1 MRRKL
6 AAVLCTLLCL
16 TAFTGC
22 SADEVGY
29 LQMSADMFKGMEVS
43 ETTGEADIT
52 LDFDAMKTFAADVML
67 ASGMTQED
75 VDAAMAGMTDFDG
88 KKNVK
93 LNYTMLM
100 NMDDMS
106 FMFDV
111 DAKYKN
117 QEYSFGRWYYGT
129 KDGVYVS
136 TETVWSAYRLMQ
148 DMTEDTDS
156 YFFSDAFAQEW
167 KSMLDRDQ
175 YICVLDMKE
184 DLGLTQ
190 EELDALIPSSYDS
203 VYEAAINMYKDGF
216 SGFSTGMVTRI
227 QNGYQVEA
235 TGTEVGQ
242 MLVSL
247 LDYMAQNPEPVINAL
262 EEYLKVTMQ
271 ASGATEAEIADL
283 TSSMQAARED
293 VEAFRTVLADVK
305 DVVATG
311 MKNETVAA
319 LLNGFHYTSEFT
331 KVNDRYYGSENYQM
345 AYKGSTMCAITS
357 SMRMEEARGSVV
369 FPSISVRPDAITTEL
384 ETLTDKYNP
393 VTGVSAT
400 WYYDEPTAFLTE
412 ERAEPVYWGG
422 SVSPI
427 VEYVVQ
433 DGRIYLPLRSICDM
447 LGEAVTWDQATK
459 TASVVQGETVI
470 PMDGILVD
478 STSYIG
484 VRGFEAL
491 GYQVT
496 YTNTDGQH
504 AATIVK

>member
-1 MRRKL
+1 
-6 AAVLCTLLCL
+6 
-16 TAFTGC
+16 
-22 SADEVGY
+22 
-29 LQMSADMFKGMEVS
+29 MFKGMEVS

-190 EELDALIPSSYDS
+190 EELDA
-203 VYEAAINMYKDGF
+203 DGKKQF
-216 SGFSTGMVTRI
+216 L
-227 QNGYQVEA
+227 A
-235 TGTEVGQ
+235 
-242 MLVSL
+242 
-247 LDYMAQNPEPVINAL
+247 
-262 EEYLKVTMQ
+262 YL
-271 ASGATEAEIADL
+271 
-283 TSSMQAARED
+283 
-293 VEAFRTVLADVK
+293 
-305 DVVATG
+305 
-311 MKNETVAA
+311 
-319 LLNGFHYTSEFT
+319 
-331 KVNDRYYGSENYQM
+331 
-345 AYKGSTMCAITS
+345 
-357 SMRMEEARGSVV
+357 
-369 FPSISVRPDAITTEL
+369 
-384 ETLTDKYNP
+384 
-393 VTGVSAT
+393 
-400 WYYDEPTAFLTE
+400 
-412 ERAEPVYWGG
+412 GG
-422 SVSPI
+422 
-427 VEYVVQ
+427 
-433 DGRIYLPLRSICDM
+433 
-447 LGEAVTWDQATK
+447 
-459 TASVVQGETVI
+459 
-470 PMDGILVD
+470 D
-478 STSYIG
+478 STPYMLSLI
-484 VRGFEAL
+484 
-491 GYQVT
+491 
-496 YTNTDGQH
+496 H
-504 AATIVK
+504 I